1 MSSARRPVPGRSAA
15 PDPAPA
21 ARPPKNGIGAWI
33 VLASLVGLLI
43 FAIVFMVTG
52 WNAAEIEGGQEMT
65 GAGYVA
71 MTFGIVVT
79 IALGSGLM
87 ALVFYSS
94 RKGHD

>member
-1 MSSARRPVPGRSAA
+1 MKS
-15 PDPAPA
+15 
-21 ARPPKNGIGAWI
+21 GIGSWI
-33 VLASLVGLLI
+33 LLASLIGLLI
-43 FAIVFMVTG
+43 FAIVFMVVG
-52 WNAAEIEGGQEMT
+52 WISADSDGGQEMT

-79 IALGSGLM
+79 LALGTGLM